1 MLRLKNFAGSI
12 VILALVALPSTTSGQ
27 NQDPPAES
35 STPKTTRPAEPQD
48 PVTPSKF
55 HRTKKPIPN
64 RYIVILEDDVV
75 SDNLPVEVRRERIA
89 EIADSQ
95 VKPYDGKVD
104 YIYETALKGYAVEL
118 PNEAAAIAI
127 SKLPRVKWVEED
139 AYGELGAASPS
150 QKSAVATLAKPR

>member
-12 VILALVALPSTTSGQ
+12 VILTLIALPSTMSGQ

-35 STPKTTRPAEPQD
+35 STPKTAEPQD
-48 PVTPSKF
+48 PVKPAKF
-55 HRTKKPIPN
+55 RRSKKPIPH

-75 SDNLPVEVRRERIA
+75 SDDLPVEVRRERIT
-89 EIADSQ
+89 EIANRQ

-139 AYGELGAASPS
+139 AYGELGVAAPS
-150 QKSAVATLAKPR
+150 QVSGSNPTKPW